1 MLPRVC
7 LDIIVEMAIE
17 LLRKATT
24 LLIEDSL
31 GHRVRF
37 SSDTLGNP
45 SSPETKLEVGR
56 S

>member
-7 LDIIVEMAIE
+7 LDIIVEMVVE
-17 LLRKATT
+17 LWRNATT

-31 GHRVRF
+31 AHRVRF

-45 SSPETKLEVGR
+45 KSPKTKLEVGR